1 MISVIIPALNEEK
14 YISKCI
20 EGVKSQAFKDYE
32 VIIVDGKSSDKTIEV
47 IKKISNYK
55 VIISDKRNAPYQRNL
70 GAKYAKGDF
79 LIFTDAVTILS
90 PNAFYEINK
99 LLKENQNVA
108 GGSITG
114 IFEPIDF
121 KVRLLNCINPFV
133 QKTLSLTYAYCIF
146 ARKSVF
152 ESING
157 FKDCVC
163 EDSELGERMK
173 KYGKVKI
180 LFNCSYISSSRRFKK
195 IGFYFSI
202 WTWVIE
208 YFKNKFGIHTPL
220 DSYALAR

>member
-20 EGVKSQAFKDYE
+20 EGIKSQTFRNYE

-47 IKKISNYK
+47 IKKISNFK

-79 LIFTDAVTILS
+79 LIFTDADTVLS

-99 LLKENQNVA
+99 LLKENPNVA

-121 KVRLLNCINPFV
+121 KVRLLNCINPLV
-133 QKTLSLTYAYCIF
+133 QKTLTLTYAYCIF
-146 ARKSVF
+146 VRKNIF

-157 FKDCVC
+157 FRNCVC
-163 EDSELGERMK
+163 EDSELGERIK

-180 LFNCSYISSSRRFKK
+180 LSNCTYVSSSRRFKK
-195 IGFYFSI
+195 IGFYTSI
-202 WTWVIE
+202 WTWITE
-208 YFKNKFGIHTPL
+208 YFKNKLGIHKSL
-220 DSYALAR
+220 ESYKLAR

>member
-79 LIFTDAVTILS
+79 LIFTDADTILS

-114 IFEPIDF
+114 IFEPGDLQINILPSVNF
-121 KVRLLNCINPFV
+121 VSSKRPVLKSFSVPSGNCIG
-133 QKTLSLTYAYCIF
+133 AAF
-146 ARKSVF
+146 AP
-152 ESING
+152 
-157 FKDCVC
+157 
-163 EDSELGERMK
+163 
-173 KYGKVKI
+173 
-180 LFNCSYISSSRRFKK
+180 RR
-195 IGFYFSI
+195 S
-202 WTWVIE
+202 
-208 YFKNKFGIHTPL
+208 
-220 DSYALAR
+220 